1 MFNQCHRHSQK
12 KIVDCSHN
20 VPHTGD
26 VMNNQV
32 NTLSRPRRAITQRK
46 AAKILGV
53 NHCFLNRV
61 IKGKLP
67 NPKLLAD
74 YNFLVARATELKT
87 PTAQP
92 STPPTP

>member
-1 MFNQCHRHSQK
+1 MTS
-12 KIVDCSHN
+12 
-20 VPHTGD
+20 
-26 VMNNQV
+26 NQV
-32 NTLSRPRRAITQRK
+32 NTTSRPRRAITQRA

-53 NHCFLNRV
+53 AHCHLNRV
-61 IKGKLP
+61 IRGKLR

-92 STPPTP
+92 STPPNP